1 MKSNFWKEFIKAL
14 VISVVLAFAIRYFIV
29 QPFKVQGASMES
41 SFYADDYL
49 IVDEFTPRF
58 ATHQRGEVVV
68 FKHNSSFYIKR
79 IIGLPSERIEIKD
92 NEVYINGLVLS
103 ENYLTEKTS
112 GAIDVTLEKDEYFVL
127 GDNRDASSDSRSWGV
142 LDESLIVGRVWLRL
156 LPLSKIEKF
165 NAPSYY

>member
-1 MKSNFWKEFIKAL
+1 MKSNFWKELIKAL
-14 VISVVLAFAIRYFIV
+14 IISVVLAFAIRYFIV
-29 QPFKVQGASMES
+29 QPFKVQGASMEPN
-41 SFYADDYL
+41 FYADDYL

-58 ATHQRGEVVV
+58 AEYQRGDVVV

-79 IIGLPSERIEIKD
+79 IIGLPGEKIEIKD
-92 NEVYINGLVLS
+92 SKIYINSLILN

-112 GAIDVTLEKDEYFVL
+112 GTINATLEKDEYFVL
-127 GDNRDASSDSRSWGV
+127 GDNRDASSDSRTWGI
-142 LDESLIVGRVWLRL
+142 LDKSLIIGRAWLRL